1 MKQTGLKRITAWL
14 LLFALA
20 LASGCGKN
28 TGPKAASPA
37 EGSGENGTEGKK
49 EPSMGRYLERQIELP
64 EEFEMAKKHLRRYV
78 M

>member
-28 TGPKAASPA
+28 TGPNAASPA
-37 EGSGENGTEGKK
+37 EGSGENGKEGTEYG
-49 EPSMGRYLERQIELP
+49 PLSGTPDRASRGI
-64 EEFEMAKKHLRRYV
+64 
-78 M
+78 